1 MKISKYILGSFL
13 AITASASFTSCSD
26 SFLDEEYK
34 SGYQSP
40 YLETEQGVFDLATS
54 LYANLR
60 FWFAYEWAHATT
72 QIGVDEFSIGTDN
85 SNETWNIYDSR
96 LGPSV
101 VTQNGNT
108 AAAETIWDQMYYG
121 ISSANKVIANADII
135 TDTEKHNMVL
145 GEGYF
150 LRGYNYYRLCAQYG
164 SVVLITEP
172 TEGVVR
178 SFTRSSEEE
187 CLKQVI
193 SDLQQAYNLLPEK
206 SIETYR
212 GKLGWD
218 KYAAAHFLAKALM
231 LRVSE
236 RNDSWNAAYKA
247 EDLTNIITL
256 CDDVIGSHHQ
266 LAGDYRDLWNWTGT
280 DCATETLS
288 EWLLVAQ
295 FNKDAAADG
304 RFGNRIYSN
313 FNPQFSNG
321 VFGTWIQRG
330 QWVGLDFQR
339 CRPTEYNYM
348 CFDKVNDSRFWKSF
362 RTIFNANRNLGTS
375 QLSKPDNTPKNDK
388 DNPKYV
394 VANAGDPV
402 IMFIPNGVKGARIH
416 YSDDWDQYNFGL
428 AGSSTFQYNGKDVPN
443 AILQYTKDGKWN
455 TYLDRSEEESK
466 WVTYPDNVF
475 CGLCKTEDGTR
486 DDDKNDYSS
495 RDGVLARVGET
506 YLLKAE
512 ALVRQGKYQEA
523 INVVNILRGRAAYK
537 AGEDRTLHT
546 DGNQAFE
553 NNVQYDQY
561 KEQYKAYSKTNTY
574 ILSTGV
580 SDFSHATDL
589 QIASYT
595 QLPEED
601 ELILSK
607 LNGVKGY
614 NCSGD
619 YERMLNFIMNER
631 TRELDGEWVRWED
644 LARTKLLIPRAYAFN
659 QEVAKSGTLDEHHLL
674 RPIPQSF
681 IDGLVND
688 DGSPLSQE
696 QKDALQNPGY

>member
-1 MKISKYILGSFL
+1 MKINKYMFGGLL
-13 AITASASFTSCSD
+13 ALATSTSFTSCSD

-34 SGYQSP
+34 SGYQTP
-40 YLETEQGVFDLATS
+40 YLQTPEGVFDLSTS

-60 FWFAYEWAHATT
+60 FWFAYDWAHATT

-85 SNETWNIYDSR
+85 SNEAWNIYDNR
-96 LGPSV
+96 LGPTV

-108 AAAETIWDQMYYG
+108 AASEVIWDEMYYG
-121 ISSANKVIANADII
+121 IASANKVIAYADAI
-135 TDTEKHNMVL
+135 TDKEKHDMVL

-178 SFTRSSEEE
+178 TFNRSSEED
-187 CLKQVI
+187 CLALVI
-193 SDLQQAYNLLPEK
+193 DDLQKAYESLPEK
-206 SIETYR
+206 SIESLR

-218 KYAAAHFLAKALM
+218 KYTAAHFLAKALM

-236 RNDSWNAAYKA
+236 RNDSWNNTYKS
-247 EDLTNIITL
+247 EDLTRIVTL
-256 CDDVIGSHHQ
+256 CDAIIGSHHK
-266 LAGDYRDLWNWTGT
+266 LAQDYRDLWNWTGT
-280 DCATETLS
+280 DCEAETLS

-304 RFGNRIYSN
+304 RYGNRIYSN
-313 FNPQFSNG
+313 FNPQFSNA
-321 VFGTWIQRG
+321 VFGNWIQRG
-330 QWVGLDFQR
+330 QWVGVDFQR

-362 RTIFNANRNLGTS
+362 RTIFNANRNLGES
-375 QLSKPDNTPKNDK
+375 SYDKPDGT
-388 DNPKYV
+388 KYV
-394 VANAGDPV
+394 IAEAGDPV
-402 IMFIPNGVKGARIH
+402 IMFIPNGTKANNI
-416 YSDDWDQYNFGL
+416 YYAEDWNQYQFGER
-428 AGSSTFQYNGKDVPN
+428 GKSTFKYNGKDVPN
-443 AILQYTKDGKWN
+443 AILHYTKNGQWN
-455 TYLDRSEEESK
+455 
-466 WVTYPDNVF
+466 TYPDNVF
-475 CGLCKTEDGTR
+475 CGLCKVEDGTR
-486 DDDKNDYSS
+486 DDEKNDYSS
-495 RDGVLARVGET
+495 RDGVLARVAET

-512 ALVRQGKYQEA
+512 ALVRQNKYQEA
-523 INVVNILRGRAAYK
+523 INVINILRERAEYK
-537 AGEDRTLHT
+537 PGEDRTIHT

-553 NNVQYDQY
+553 TNSQYEKY
-561 KEQYKAYSKTNTY
+561 TTYYKAHSKVNTY
-574 ILSTGV
+574 VLSTGV
-580 SDFSHATDL
+580 SDFSDATDL
-589 QIASYT
+589 TISSYT

-614 NCSGD
+614 SCSGD

-644 LARTKLLIPRAYAFN
+644 LSRTKLLVPRAYAFN
-659 QEVAKSGTLDEHHLL
+659 KEVATSASLDDHHVL

-681 IDGLVND
+681 IDGLTNE
-688 DGSPLSQE
+688 DGSALSDE
-696 QKDALQNPGY
+696 QKKALQNPGY

>member
-1 MKISKYILGSFL
+1 MKINKYMFGGLL
-13 AITASASFTSCSD
+13 ALATSTSFTSCSD

-34 SGYQSP
+34 SGYQTP
-40 YLETEQGVFDLATS
+40 YLQTPEGVFDLSTS

-60 FWFAYEWAHATT
+60 FWFAYDWAHATT

-85 SNETWNIYDSR
+85 SNEAWNIYDNR
-96 LGPSV
+96 LGPTV

-108 AAAETIWDQMYYG
+108 AASEVIWDEMYYG
-121 ISSANKVIANADII
+121 IASANKVIAYADAI
-135 TDTEKHNMVL
+135 TDKEKHDMVL

-178 SFTRSSEEE
+178 TFNRSSEED
-187 CLKQVI
+187 CLALVI
-193 SDLQQAYNLLPEK
+193 DDLQKAYESLPEK
-206 SIETYR
+206 SIESLR

-218 KYAAAHFLAKALM
+218 KYTAAHFLAKALM

-236 RNDSWNAAYKA
+236 RNDSWNNTYKS
-247 EDLTNIITL
+247 EDLTRIVTL
-256 CDDVIGSHHQ
+256 CDAIIGSHHK
-266 LAGDYRDLWNWTGT
+266 LAQDYRDLWNWTGT
-280 DCATETLS
+280 DCEAETLS

-304 RFGNRIYSN
+304 RYGNRIYSN
-313 FNPQFSNG
+313 FNPQFSNA
-321 VFGTWIQRG
+321 VFGNWIQRG
-330 QWVGLDFQR
+330 QWVGVDFQR

-362 RTIFNANRNLGTS
+362 RTIFNANRNLGES
-375 QLSKPDNTPKNDK
+375 SYDKPDGT
-388 DNPKYV
+388 KYV
-394 VANAGDPV
+394 IAEVGDPV
-402 IMFIPNGVKGARIH
+402 IMFIPNGTKANNI
-416 YSDDWDQYNFGL
+416 YYAEDWNQYQFGER
-428 AGSSTFQYNGKDVPN
+428 GKSTFKYNGKDVPN
-443 AILQYTKDGKWN
+443 AILHYTKNGQWN
-455 TYLDRSEEESK
+455 
-466 WVTYPDNVF
+466 TYPDNVF
-475 CGLCKTEDGTR
+475 CGLCKVEDGTR
-486 DDDKNDYSS
+486 DDEKNDYSS
-495 RDGVLARVGET
+495 RDGVLARVAET

-512 ALVRQGKYQEA
+512 ALVRQNKYQEA
-523 INVVNILRGRAAYK
+523 INVINILRERAEYK
-537 AGEDRTLHT
+537 PGEDRTIHT

-553 NNVQYDQY
+553 TNSQYEKY
-561 KEQYKAYSKTNTY
+561 TTYYKAHSKVNTY
-574 ILSTGV
+574 VLSTGV
-580 SDFSHATDL
+580 SDFSDATDL
-589 QIASYT
+589 TISSYT

-614 NCSGD
+614 SCSGD

-644 LARTKLLIPRAYAFN
+644 LSRTKLLVPRAYAFN
-659 QEVAKSGTLDEHHLL
+659 KEVATSASLDDHHVL

-681 IDGLVND
+681 IDGLTNE
-688 DGSPLSQE
+688 DGSALSDE
-696 QKDALQNPGY
+696 QKKALQNPGY

>member
-1 MKISKYILGSFL
+1 MKINKYMFGGLL
-13 AITASASFTSCSD
+13 ALATSTSFTSCSD

-34 SGYQSP
+34 SGYQTP
-40 YLETEQGVFDLATS
+40 YLQTPEGVFDLSTS

-60 FWFAYEWAHATT
+60 FWFAYDWAHATT

-85 SNETWNIYDSR
+85 SNEAWNIYDNR
-96 LGPSV
+96 LGPTV

-108 AAAETIWDQMYYG
+108 AASEVIWDEMYYG
-121 ISSANKVIANADII
+121 IASANKVIAYADAI
-135 TDTEKHNMVL
+135 TDKEKHDMVL

-178 SFTRSSEEE
+178 TFNRSSEED
-187 CLKQVI
+187 CLALVI
-193 SDLQQAYNLLPEK
+193 DDLQKAYESLPEK
-206 SIETYR
+206 SIESLR

-218 KYAAAHFLAKALM
+218 KYTAAHFLAKALM

-236 RNDSWNAAYKA
+236 RNDSWNNTYKS
-247 EDLTNIITL
+247 EDLTRIVTL
-256 CDDVIGSHHQ
+256 YDAIIGSHHK
-266 LAGDYRDLWNWTGT
+266 LAQDYRDLWNWTGT
-280 DCATETLS
+280 DCEAETLS

-304 RFGNRIYSN
+304 RYGNRIYSN
-313 FNPQFSNG
+313 FNPQFSNA
-321 VFGTWIQRG
+321 VFGNWIQRG
-330 QWVGLDFQR
+330 QWVGVDFQR

-362 RTIFNANRNLGTS
+362 RTIFNANRNLGES
-375 QLSKPDNTPKNDK
+375 SYDKPDGT
-388 DNPKYV
+388 KYV
-394 VANAGDPV
+394 IAEAGDPV
-402 IMFIPNGVKGARIH
+402 IMFIPNGTKANNI
-416 YSDDWDQYNFGL
+416 YYAEDWNQYQFGER
-428 AGSSTFQYNGKDVPN
+428 GKSTFKYNGKDVPN
-443 AILQYTKDGKWN
+443 AILHYTKNGQWN
-455 TYLDRSEEESK
+455 
-466 WVTYPDNVF
+466 TYPDNVF
-475 CGLCKTEDGTR
+475 CGLCKVEDGTR
-486 DDDKNDYSS
+486 DDEKNDYSS
-495 RDGVLARVGET
+495 RDGVLARVAET

-512 ALVRQGKYQEA
+512 ALVRQNKYQEA
-523 INVVNILRGRAAYK
+523 INVINILRERAEYK
-537 AGEDRTLHT
+537 PGEDRTIHT

-553 NNVQYDQY
+553 TNSQYEKY
-561 KEQYKAYSKTNTY
+561 TTYYKAHSKVNTY
-574 ILSTGV
+574 VLSTGV
-580 SDFSHATDL
+580 SDFSDATDL
-589 QIASYT
+589 TISSYT

-614 NCSGD
+614 SCSGD

-644 LARTKLLIPRAYAFN
+644 LSRTKLLVPRAYAFN
-659 QEVAKSGTLDEHHLL
+659 KEVATSASLDDHHVL

-681 IDGLVND
+681 IDGLTNE
-688 DGSPLSQE
+688 DGSALSDE
-696 QKDALQNPGY
+696 QKKALQNPGY

>member
-1 MKISKYILGSFL
+1 MMKMNRYIYGGLL
-13 AITASASFTSCSD
+13 ALAASTSFTSCSE

-34 SGYQSP
+34 SGYQSD
-40 YLETEQGVFDLATS
+40 YLETEDGVYDLATS

-60 FWFAYEWAHATT
+60 FWFAYDWAHATT

-85 SNETWNIYDSR
+85 SNETWNIYDTR
-96 LGPSV
+96 LGPTV

-108 AAAETIWDQMYYG
+108 ATAQVIWDQMYYG
-121 ISSANKVIANADII
+121 ISSANKVIAWADII
-135 TDTEKHNMVL
+135 SDETKREQVL

-172 TEGVVR
+172 TDGVVR
-178 SFTRSSEEE
+178 YFTRSSQEE
-187 CLKQVI
+187 CLAQVI
-193 SDLQQAYNLLPEK
+193 DDLQKAYELLPEK
-206 SIETYR
+206 SNESLR

-218 KYAAAHFLAKALM
+218 RYTAGHFLAKALM

-236 RNDSWNAAYKA
+236 RNDSWNSSYKTA
-247 EDLTNIITL
+247 DLERIVTVCN
-256 CDDVIGSHHQ
+256 DVINSHHK
-266 LAGDYRDLWNWTGT
+266 LAADYRDLWNWTGT
-280 DCATETLS
+280 DCETETLS

-321 VFGTWIQRG
+321 VFGNWIQRG

-362 RTIFNANRNLGTS
+362 RTIFNANRNLGESTNYK
-375 QLSKPDNTPKNDK
+375 KPDGTPYN
-388 DNPKYV
+388 
-394 VANAGDPV
+394 VAEAGDPV
-402 IMFIPNGVKGARIH
+402 IMFIPNGTKADMH
-416 YSDDWDQYNFGL
+416 YWNSDWDQYTFGL
-428 AGSSTFQYNGKDVPN
+428 REESSFQYDGKDVPN
-443 AILQYTKDGKWN
+443 AIIHYGKDGSWQ
-455 TYLDRSEEESK
+455 
-466 WVTYPDNVF
+466 TYPANVF
-475 CGLCKTEDGTR
+475 CGLCKNEDGSR
-486 DDDKNDYSS
+486 DDEKNDYSS
-495 RDGVLARVGET
+495 RDGVLARVAET

-523 INVVNILRGRAAYK
+523 IDVVNILRDRAAYK
-537 AGEDRTLHT
+537 AGEDRTIHT

-553 NNVQYDQY
+553 NNIQYDTY
-561 KEQYKAYSKTNTY
+561 KDRYKAYSKTNTY
-574 ILSTGV
+574 VLSTGV
-580 SDFSHATDL
+580 TDFSQATSLHISD
-589 QIASYT
+589 YRN
-595 QLPEED
+595 LPAED

-607 LNGVKGY
+607 LNGSKGY
-614 NCSGD
+614 SCTDD
-619 YERMLNFIMNER
+619 YNRMLNFIMNER

-644 LARTKLLIPRAYAFN
+644 LARTKLLVPRAYAFN
-659 QEVAKSGTLDEHHLL
+659 KEVAASASLDDHHTL

-681 IDGLVND
+681 IDGLVNE
-688 DGSPLSQE
+688 DGSALSQE

>member
-1 MKISKYILGSFL
+1 MKINKYMFGGLL
-13 AITASASFTSCSD
+13 ALAASTSFTSCSD

-34 SGYQSP
+34 SGYQTP
-40 YLETEQGVFDLATS
+40 YLETPEGVFDLATS

-60 FWFAYEWAHATT
+60 FWFAYDWAHATT

-85 SNETWNIYDSR
+85 SNEAWNIYDNR
-96 LGPSV
+96 LGPTV

-108 AAAETIWDQMYYG
+108 AASSVIWDQMYYG
-121 ISSANKVIANADII
+121 IASANKVIAYADAIS
-135 TDTEKHNMVL
+135 DKDKHDMVL

-178 SFTRSSEEE
+178 TFNRSSEED
-187 CLKQVI
+187 CLALVI
-193 SDLQQAYNLLPEK
+193 DDLQKAYESLPEK
-206 SIETYR
+206 SIESLR

-218 KYAAAHFLAKALM
+218 KYTAAHFLAKALM

-236 RNDSWNAAYKA
+236 RNDSWNSAYKSD
-247 EDLTNIITL
+247 DLTRIVTL
-256 CDDVIGSHHQ
+256 CDAVIGSHHK
-266 LAGDYRDLWNWTGT
+266 LAPDYRDLWNWTGT
-280 DCATETLS
+280 DCEAETLS

-304 RFGNRIYSN
+304 RYGNRIYSN
-313 FNPQFSNG
+313 FNPQFSNA
-321 VFGTWIQRG
+321 VFGNWIQRG
-330 QWVGLDFQR
+330 QWVGVDFQR

-362 RTIFNANRNLGTS
+362 RTIFNANRNLGES
-375 QLSKPDNTPKNDK
+375 SYEKPDGT
-388 DNPKYV
+388 KYL
-394 VANAGDPV
+394 VAEAGDPV
-402 IMFIPNGVKGARIH
+402 IMFIPNGTKADNI
-416 YSDDWDQYNFGL
+416 YYAEDWNQYLFGER
-428 AGSSTFQYNGKDVPN
+428 GKSTFKYNGKDVPN
-443 AILQYTKDGKWN
+443 AILHYTKDGQWN
-455 TYLDRSEEESK
+455 
-466 WVTYPDNVF
+466 TYPDNVF
-475 CGLCKTEDGTR
+475 CGLCKVEDGTR
-486 DDDKNDYSS
+486 DDEKSDYSS
-495 RDGVLARVGET
+495 RDGVLARVAET

-512 ALVRQGKYQEA
+512 ALVRQNKYQEA
-523 INVVNILRGRAAYK
+523 IDVVNILRERAEYK
-537 AGEDRTLHT
+537 PGEDRTIHT

-553 NNVQYDQY
+553 TNSQYEKY
-561 KEQYKAYSKTNTY
+561 TTYYKAHSKVNTY

-580 SDFSHATDL
+580 SDFSNATDL
-589 QIASYT
+589 TINSYT
-595 QLPEED
+595 QLPDED

-614 NCSGD
+614 SCSGD

-644 LARTKLLIPRAYAFN
+644 LSRTKLLVPRAYAFN
-659 QEVAKSGTLDEHHLL
+659 KEVATSASLDDHHVL

-681 IDGLVND
+681 IDGLTNE
-688 DGSPLSQE
+688 DGSALSSE
-696 QKDALQNPGY
+696 QKKALQNPGY

>member
-1 MKISKYILGSFL
+1 MKINKYMFGGLL
-13 AITASASFTSCSD
+13 ALAASTSFTSCSD

-34 SGYQSP
+34 SGYQTP
-40 YLETEQGVFDLATS
+40 YLETPEGVFDLATS

-60 FWFAYEWAHATT
+60 FWFAYDWAHATT

-85 SNETWNIYDSR
+85 SNEAWNIYDNR
-96 LGPSV
+96 LGPTV

-108 AAAETIWDQMYYG
+108 AASSVIWDQMYYG
-121 ISSANKVIANADII
+121 IASANKVIAYADAIS
-135 TDTEKHNMVL
+135 DKDKHDMVL

-178 SFTRSSEEE
+178 TFNRSSEED
-187 CLKQVI
+187 CLALVI
-193 SDLQQAYNLLPEK
+193 DDLQKAYESLPEK
-206 SIETYR
+206 SIESLR

-218 KYAAAHFLAKALM
+218 KYTAAHFLAKALM

-236 RNDSWNAAYKA
+236 RNDSWNSAYKSD
-247 EDLTNIITL
+247 DLTRIVTL
-256 CDDVIGSHHQ
+256 CDAVIGSHHK
-266 LAGDYRDLWNWTGT
+266 LAPDYRDLWNWTGT
-280 DCATETLS
+280 DCETETLS

-304 RFGNRIYSN
+304 RYGNRIYSN
-313 FNPQFSNG
+313 FNPQFSNA
-321 VFGTWIQRG
+321 VFGNWIQRG
-330 QWVGLDFQR
+330 QWVGVDFQR

-362 RTIFNANRNLGTS
+362 RTIFNANRNLGES
-375 QLSKPDNTPKNDK
+375 SYEKPDGT
-388 DNPKYV
+388 KYL
-394 VANAGDPV
+394 VAEAGDPV
-402 IMFIPNGVKGARIH
+402 IMFIPNGTKADNI
-416 YSDDWDQYNFGL
+416 YYAEDWNQYLFGER
-428 AGSSTFQYNGKDVPN
+428 GKSTFKYNGKDVPN
-443 AILQYTKDGKWN
+443 AILHYTKDGQWN
-455 TYLDRSEEESK
+455 
-466 WVTYPDNVF
+466 TYPDNVF
-475 CGLCKTEDGTR
+475 CGLCKVEDGTR
-486 DDDKNDYSS
+486 DDEKSDYSS
-495 RDGVLARVGET
+495 RDGVLARVAET

-512 ALVRQGKYQEA
+512 ALVRQNKYQEA
-523 INVVNILRGRAAYK
+523 IDVVNILRERAEYK
-537 AGEDRTLHT
+537 PGEDRTIHT

-553 NNVQYDQY
+553 TNSQYEKY
-561 KEQYKAYSKTNTY
+561 TTYYKAHSKVNTY

-580 SDFSHATDL
+580 SDFANATDL
-589 QIASYT
+589 TINSYT
-595 QLPEED
+595 QLPDED

-614 NCSGD
+614 SCSGD

-644 LARTKLLIPRAYAFN
+644 LSRTKLLVPRAYAFN
-659 QEVAKSGTLDEHHLL
+659 KEVATSASLDDHHVL

-681 IDGLVND
+681 IDGLTNE
-688 DGSPLSQE
+688 DGSALSSE
-696 QKDALQNPGY
+696 QKKALQNPGY

>member
-1 MKISKYILGSFL
+1 MKINKYMFGGLL
-13 AITASASFTSCSD
+13 ALAASTSFTSCSD

-34 SGYQSP
+34 SGYQTP
-40 YLETEQGVFDLATS
+40 YLETPEGVFDLATS

-60 FWFAYEWAHATT
+60 FWFAYDWAHATT

-85 SNETWNIYDSR
+85 SNEAWNIYDNR
-96 LGPSV
+96 LGPTV

-108 AAAETIWDQMYYG
+108 AASSVIWDQMYYG
-121 ISSANKVIANADII
+121 IASANKVIAYADAIS
-135 TDTEKHNMVL
+135 DKDKHDMVL

-178 SFTRSSEEE
+178 TFNRSSEED
-187 CLKQVI
+187 CLALVI
-193 SDLQQAYNLLPEK
+193 DDLQKAYESLPEK
-206 SIETYR
+206 SIESLR

-218 KYAAAHFLAKALM
+218 KYTAAHFLAKALM

-236 RNDSWNAAYKA
+236 RNDSWNSAYKSD
-247 EDLTNIITL
+247 DLTRIVTL
-256 CDDVIGSHHQ
+256 CDAVIGSHHK
-266 LAGDYRDLWNWTGT
+266 LAPDYRDLWNWTGT
-280 DCATETLS
+280 DCETETLS

-304 RFGNRIYSN
+304 RYGNRIYSN
-313 FNPQFSNG
+313 FNPQFSNA
-321 VFGTWIQRG
+321 VFGNWIQRG
-330 QWVGLDFQR
+330 QWVGVDFQR

-362 RTIFNANRNLGTS
+362 RTIFNANRNLGES
-375 QLSKPDNTPKNDK
+375 SYEKPDGT
-388 DNPKYV
+388 KYL
-394 VANAGDPV
+394 VAEAGDPV
-402 IMFIPNGVKGARIH
+402 IMFIPNGTKADNI
-416 YSDDWDQYNFGL
+416 YYAEDWNQYLFGER
-428 AGSSTFQYNGKDVPN
+428 GKSTFKYNGKDVPN
-443 AILQYTKDGKWN
+443 AILHYTKDGQWN
-455 TYLDRSEEESK
+455 
-466 WVTYPDNVF
+466 TYPDNVF
-475 CGLCKTEDGTR
+475 CGLCKVEDGTR
-486 DDDKNDYSS
+486 DDEKSDYSS
-495 RDGVLARVGET
+495 RDGVLARVAET

-512 ALVRQGKYQEA
+512 ALVRQNKYQEA
-523 INVVNILRGRAAYK
+523 IDVVNILRERAEYK
-537 AGEDRTLHT
+537 PGEDRTIHT

-553 NNVQYDQY
+553 TNSQYEKY
-561 KEQYKAYSKTNTY
+561 TTYYKAHSKVNTY

-580 SDFSHATDL
+580 SDFSNATDL
-589 QIASYT
+589 TINSYT
-595 QLPEED
+595 QLPDED

-614 NCSGD
+614 SCSGD

-644 LARTKLLIPRAYAFN
+644 LSRTKLLVPRAYAFN
-659 QEVAKSGTLDEHHLL
+659 KEVATSASLDDHHVL

-681 IDGLVND
+681 IDGLTNE
-688 DGSPLSQE
+688 DGSALSSE
-696 QKDALQNPGY
+696 QKKALQNPGY

>member
-1 MKISKYILGSFL
+1 MKIMKINKYMVGGLL
-13 AITASASFTSCSD
+13 ALATSTSFTSCSD

-34 SGYQSP
+34 SGYQTP
-40 YLETEQGVFDLATS
+40 YLETPEGVFDLATS

-60 FWFAYEWAHATT
+60 FWFAYDWAHATT

-85 SNETWNIYDSR
+85 SNEAWNIYDNR
-96 LGPSV
+96 LGPTV

-108 AAAETIWDQMYYG
+108 AASSVIWDQMYYG
-121 ISSANKVIANADII
+121 IASANKVIAYADAI
-135 TDTEKHNMVL
+135 TDKEKHDMVL

-178 SFTRSSEEE
+178 TFNRSSEED
-187 CLKQVI
+187 CLALVI
-193 SDLQQAYNLLPEK
+193 DDLQKAYESLPEK
-206 SIETYR
+206 SIESLR

-218 KYAAAHFLAKALM
+218 KYTAAHFLAKALM

-236 RNDSWNAAYKA
+236 RNDSWNSTYKS
-247 EDLTNIITL
+247 EDLTRIVTL
-256 CDDVIGSHHQ
+256 CNAVISSHHK
-266 LAGDYRDLWNWTGT
+266 LAQDYRDLWNWTGT
-280 DCATETLS
+280 DCEAETLS

-304 RFGNRIYSN
+304 RYGNRIYSN
-313 FNPQFSNG
+313 FNPQFSNA
-321 VFGTWIQRG
+321 VFGNWIQRG
-330 QWVGLDFQR
+330 QWVGVDFQR

-362 RTIFNANRNLGTS
+362 RTIFNANRNLGES
-375 QLSKPDNTPKNDK
+375 SYNKPDGT
-388 DNPKYV
+388 KYV
-394 VANAGDPV
+394 VAEAGDPV
-402 IMFIPNGVKGARIH
+402 IMFIPNGTKANNI
-416 YSDDWDQYNFGL
+416 YYAEDWNQYLFGER
-428 AGSSTFQYNGKDVPN
+428 GKSTFKYNGKDVPN
-443 AILQYTKDGKWN
+443 AILHYTKDGQWN
-455 TYLDRSEEESK
+455 
-466 WVTYPDNVF
+466 TYPDNVF
-475 CGLCKTEDGTR
+475 CGLCKVEDGTR
-486 DDDKNDYSS
+486 DDEKNDYSS
-495 RDGVLARVGET
+495 RDGVLARVAET

-512 ALVRQGKYQEA
+512 ALVRQNKYQEA
-523 INVVNILRGRAAYK
+523 IDVVNILRERAEYK
-537 AGEDRTLHT
+537 PGEDRTIHT

-553 NNVQYDQY
+553 TNSQYEKY
-561 KEQYKAYSKTNTY
+561 TTYYKAHSKVNTY
-574 ILSTGV
+574 VLSTGI
-580 SDFSHATDL
+580 SDFSDATDL
-589 QIASYT
+589 TISSYT

-614 NCSGD
+614 SCSGD

-644 LARTKLLIPRAYAFN
+644 LSRTKLLVPRAYAFN
-659 QEVAKSGTLDEHHLL
+659 KEVATSASLDDHHVL

-681 IDGLVND
+681 IDGLTNE
-688 DGSPLSQE
+688 DGSALSDE
-696 QKDALQNPGY
+696 QKKALQNLGY

>member
-1 MKISKYILGSFL
+1 MKINKYMFGGLL
-13 AITASASFTSCSD
+13 ALAASTSFTSCSD

-34 SGYQSP
+34 SGYQTP
-40 YLETEQGVFDLATS
+40 YLETPEGVFDLATS

-60 FWFAYEWAHATT
+60 FWFAYDWAHATT

-85 SNETWNIYDSR
+85 SNEAWNIYDNR
-96 LGPSV
+96 LGPTV

-108 AAAETIWDQMYYG
+108 AASSVIWDQMYYG
-121 ISSANKVIANADII
+121 IASANKVIAYADAIS
-135 TDTEKHNMVL
+135 DKDKHDMVL

-178 SFTRSSEEE
+178 TFNRSSEED
-187 CLKQVI
+187 CLALVI
-193 SDLQQAYNLLPEK
+193 DDLQKAYESLPEK
-206 SIETYR
+206 SIESLR

-218 KYAAAHFLAKALM
+218 KYTAAHFLAKALM

-236 RNDSWNAAYKA
+236 RNDSWNSAYKSD
-247 EDLTNIITL
+247 DLARIVTL
-256 CDDVIGSHHQ
+256 CDAVIGSHHK
-266 LAGDYRDLWNWTGT
+266 LAPDYRDLWNWTGT
-280 DCATETLS
+280 DCEAETLS

-304 RFGNRIYSN
+304 RYGNRIYSN
-313 FNPQFSNG
+313 FNPQFSNA
-321 VFGTWIQRG
+321 VFGNWIQRG
-330 QWVGLDFQR
+330 QWVGVDFQR

-362 RTIFNANRNLGTS
+362 RTIFNANRNLGES
-375 QLSKPDNTPKNDK
+375 SYEKPDGT
-388 DNPKYV
+388 KYL
-394 VANAGDPV
+394 VAEAGDPV
-402 IMFIPNGVKGARIH
+402 IMFIPNGTKADNI
-416 YSDDWDQYNFGL
+416 YYAEDWNQYLFGER
-428 AGSSTFQYNGKDVPN
+428 GKSTFKYNGKDVPN
-443 AILQYTKDGKWN
+443 AILHYTKDGQWN
-455 TYLDRSEEESK
+455 I
-466 WVTYPDNVF
+466 YPDNVF
-475 CGLCKTEDGTR
+475 CGLCKVEDGTR
-486 DDDKNDYSS
+486 DDEKSDYSS
-495 RDGVLARVGET
+495 RDGVLARVAET

-512 ALVRQGKYQEA
+512 ALVRQNKYQEA
-523 INVVNILRGRAAYK
+523 IDVVNILRERAEYK
-537 AGEDRTLHT
+537 PGEDRTIHT

-553 NNVQYDQY
+553 TNSQYEKY
-561 KEQYKAYSKTNTY
+561 TTYYKAHSKVNTY

-580 SDFSHATDL
+580 SDFSNATDL
-589 QIASYT
+589 TINSYT
-595 QLPEED
+595 QLPDED

-614 NCSGD
+614 SCSGD

-644 LARTKLLIPRAYAFN
+644 LSRTKLLVPRAYAFN
-659 QEVAKSGTLDEHHLL
+659 KEVATSASLDDHHVL

-681 IDGLVND
+681 IDGLTNE
-688 DGSPLSQE
+688 DGSALSSE
-696 QKDALQNPGY
+696 QKKALQNPGY

>member
-1 MKISKYILGSFL
+1 MKNMKMNKYILGGFL
-13 AITASASFTSCSD
+13 ALASSASFTSCSD

-34 SGYQSP
+34 SGYQSD
-40 YLETEQGVFDLATS
+40 YLDTEDGIYDLATS

-60 FWFAYEWAHATT
+60 FWFAYDWAHATT

-85 SNETWNIYDSR
+85 SNECWNIYDTR
-96 LGPSV
+96 LGAQV
-101 VTQNGNT
+101 TTQNGNT
-108 AAAETIWDQMYYG
+108 ATAEAIWDQMYYG
-121 ISSANKVIANADII
+121 IASANKVIAGADLI
-135 TDTEKHNMVL
+135 TDQEKHDMVL

-178 SFTRSSEEE
+178 NFTRSSEEA
-187 CLKQVI
+187 CLQQVI
-193 SDLQQAYNLLPEK
+193 DDLQKAYEYLPER
-206 SIETYR
+206 SLETYR

-236 RNDSWNAAYKA
+236 RNDSWNESYKTD
-247 EDLTNIITL
+247 DLSQIITL
-256 CDDVIGSHHQ
+256 CDAIIGSHHQ
-266 LAGDYRDLWNWTGT
+266 LAPDYRDLWNWTGT

-321 VFGTWIQRG
+321 VFGNWIQRG
-330 QWVGLDFQR
+330 QWVGVDFQR

-362 RTIFNANRNLGTS
+362 RTIFNANRNLGESTYA
-375 QLSKPDNTPKNDK
+375 KPDKTP
-388 DNPKYV
+388 YV
-394 VANAGDPV
+394 VTAAGDPV
-402 IMFIPNGVKGARIH
+402 IMFIPNGTKADEIH
-416 YSDDWDQYNFGL
+416 WDATWDQYQFGEC
-428 AGSSTFQYNGKDVPN
+428 GKSTFQYNGKDVPN
-443 AILQYTKDGKWN
+443 AILQYSKDGQWN
-455 TYLDRSEEESK
+455 
-466 WVTYPDNVF
+466 TYPDNVF
-475 CGLCKTEDGTR
+475 CGLCKVEDGTR
-486 DDDKNDYSS
+486 DDEKNDYSS

-512 ALVRQGKYQEA
+512 ALVRQGNYQEA
-523 INVVNILRGRAAYK
+523 IDVVNILRQRAAYT
-537 AGEDRTLHT
+537 ANEDRTIHT

-553 NNVQYDQY
+553 SNIQYDTY
-561 KEQYKAYSKTNTY
+561 AEMYKAHSKTNTY
-574 ILSTGV
+574 VLSTGV
-580 SDFSHATDL
+580 SDFSEDTKTAMT
-589 QIASYT
+589 ITSYRN
-595 QLPEED
+595 LPAED

-607 LNGVKGY
+607 INGTKGY
-614 NCSGD
+614 SVSGD

-659 QEVAKSGTLDEHHLL
+659 EEVAEAGTLDEHHLL

-681 IDGLVND
+681 IDALVNE
-688 DGSPLSQE
+688 DGSALSAE

>member
-1 MKISKYILGSFL
+1 
-13 AITASASFTSCSD
+13 
-26 SFLDEEYK
+26 
-34 SGYQSP
+34 
-40 YLETEQGVFDLATS
+40 
-54 LYANLR
+54 
-60 FWFAYEWAHATT
+60 
-72 QIGVDEFSIGTDN
+72 
-85 SNETWNIYDSR
+85 
-96 LGPSV
+96 
-101 VTQNGNT
+101 
-108 AAAETIWDQMYYG
+108 
-121 ISSANKVIANADII
+121 
-135 TDTEKHNMVL
+135 
-145 GEGYF
+145 
-150 LRGYNYYRLCAQYG
+150 
-164 SVVLITEP
+164 
-172 TEGVVR
+172 
-178 SFTRSSEEE
+178 
-187 CLKQVI
+187 
-193 SDLQQAYNLLPEK
+193 
-206 SIETYR
+206 
-212 GKLGWD
+212 
-218 KYAAAHFLAKALM
+218 
-231 LRVSE
+231 
-236 RNDSWNAAYKA
+236 
-247 EDLTNIITL
+247 
-256 CDDVIGSHHQ
+256 
-266 LAGDYRDLWNWTGT
+266 
-280 DCATETLS
+280 
-288 EWLLVAQ
+288 
-295 FNKDAAADG
+295 
-304 RFGNRIYSN
+304 
-313 FNPQFSNG
+313 
-321 VFGTWIQRG
+321 
-330 QWVGLDFQR
+330 
-339 CRPTEYNYM
+339 M
-348 CFDKVNDSRFWKSF
+348 CFDKINDSRFWKSF
-362 RTIFNANRNLGTS
+362 RTIFNANRNLGESATF
-375 QLSKPDNTPKNDK
+375 SKPDGS
-388 DNPKYV
+388 KYV
-394 VANAGDPV
+394 VPNAGDPV
-402 IMFIPNGVKGARIH
+402 IMFIPNGVKGTNIH
-416 YSDDWDQYNFGL
+416 YSNEWDQYKFGTVKN
-428 AGSSTFQYNGKDVPN
+428 STFQYNGKDVPN
-443 AILQYTKDGKWN
+443 AILHYTKDGKWN
-455 TYLDRSEEESK
+455 
-466 WVTYPDNVF
+466 TYPDNVF

-486 DDDKNDYSS
+486 DDEKNDYSS

-561 KEQYKAYSKTNTY
+561 KDKYQAYSKTNTY

-659 QEVAKSGTLDEHHLL
+659 KEVAKSGTLDEHHLL

>member
-1 MKISKYILGSFL
+1 MKINKYMFGGLL
-13 AITASASFTSCSD
+13 ALATSTSFTSCSD

-34 SGYQSP
+34 SGYQTP
-40 YLETEQGVFDLATS
+40 YLETPEGVFDLATS

-60 FWFAYEWAHATT
+60 FWFAYDWAHATT

-85 SNETWNIYDSR
+85 SNEAWNIYDNR
-96 LGPSV
+96 LGPTV

-108 AAAETIWDQMYYG
+108 AASSVIWDQMYYG
-121 ISSANKVIANADII
+121 IASANKVIAYADAI
-135 TDTEKHNMVL
+135 TDKEKHDMVL

-178 SFTRSSEEE
+178 TFNRSSEED
-187 CLKQVI
+187 CLALVI
-193 SDLQQAYNLLPEK
+193 DDLQKAYESLPEK
-206 SIETYR
+206 SIESLR

-236 RNDSWNAAYKA
+236 RNDSWNSAYKS
-247 EDLTNIITL
+247 EDLTRIVTL
-256 CDDVIGSHHQ
+256 CNAVIGSHHK
-266 LAGDYRDLWNWTGT
+266 LAQDYRDLWNWTGT
-280 DCATETLS
+280 DCETETLS

-304 RFGNRIYSN
+304 RYGNRIYSN
-313 FNPQFSNG
+313 FNPQFSNA
-321 VFGTWIQRG
+321 VFGNWIQRG
-330 QWVGLDFQR
+330 QWVGVDFQR

-362 RTIFNANRNLGTS
+362 RTIFNANRNLGES
-375 QLSKPDNTPKNDK
+375 SYDKPDGT
-388 DNPKYV
+388 KYV
-394 VANAGDPV
+394 VAEAGDPV
-402 IMFIPNGVKGARIH
+402 IMFIPNGTKANNI
-416 YSDDWDQYNFGL
+416 YYAEDWNQYLFGER
-428 AGSSTFQYNGKDVPN
+428 GKSTFKYNGKDVPN
-443 AILQYTKDGKWN
+443 AILHYTKDGQWN
-455 TYLDRSEEESK
+455 
-466 WVTYPDNVF
+466 TYPDNVF
-475 CGLCKTEDGTR
+475 CGLCKVEDGTR
-486 DDDKNDYSS
+486 DDEKNDYSS
-495 RDGVLARVGET
+495 RDGVLARVAET

-512 ALVRQGKYQEA
+512 ALVRQNKYQEA
-523 INVVNILRGRAAYK
+523 INVVNILRERAEYK
-537 AGEDRTLHT
+537 AGEDRTIHT

-553 NNVQYDQY
+553 TNSQYEKY
-561 KEQYKAYSKTNTY
+561 TTYYKAHSKVNTY
-574 ILSTGV
+574 VLSTGI
-580 SDFSHATDL
+580 SDFSDATDL
-589 QIASYT
+589 TISSYT

-614 NCSGD
+614 SCSGD

-644 LARTKLLIPRAYAFN
+644 LSRTKLLVPRAYAFN
-659 QEVAKSGTLDEHHLL
+659 KEVATSASLDDHHVL

-681 IDGLVND
+681 IDGLTNE
-688 DGSPLSQE
+688 DGSALSDE
-696 QKDALQNPGY
+696 QKKALQNPGY

>member
-1 MKISKYILGSFL
+1 MKINKYMFGGLL
-13 AITASASFTSCSD
+13 ALAASTSFTSCSD

-34 SGYQSP
+34 SGYQTP
-40 YLETEQGVFDLATS
+40 YLETPEGVFDLATS

-60 FWFAYEWAHATT
+60 FWFAYDWAHATT

-85 SNETWNIYDSR
+85 SNEAWNIYDNR
-96 LGPSV
+96 LGPTV

-108 AAAETIWDQMYYG
+108 AASSVIWDQMYYG
-121 ISSANKVIANADII
+121 IASANKVIAYADAIS
-135 TDTEKHNMVL
+135 DKDKHDMVL

-178 SFTRSSEEE
+178 TFSRSSEED
-187 CLKQVI
+187 CLALVI
-193 SDLQQAYNLLPEK
+193 DDLQKAYESLPEK
-206 SIETYR
+206 SIESLR

-218 KYAAAHFLAKALM
+218 KYTAAHFLAKALM

-236 RNDSWNAAYKA
+236 RNDSWNSAYKSD
-247 EDLTNIITL
+247 DLTRIVTL
-256 CDDVIGSHHQ
+256 CDAVIGSHHK
-266 LAGDYRDLWNWTGT
+266 LAPDYRDLWNWTGT
-280 DCATETLS
+280 DCETETLS

-304 RFGNRIYSN
+304 RYGNRIYSN
-313 FNPQFSNG
+313 FNPQFSNA
-321 VFGTWIQRG
+321 VFGNWIQRG
-330 QWVGLDFQR
+330 QWVGVDFQR

-362 RTIFNANRNLGTS
+362 RTIFNANRNLGES
-375 QLSKPDNTPKNDK
+375 SYEKPDGT
-388 DNPKYV
+388 KYL
-394 VANAGDPV
+394 VAEAGDPV
-402 IMFIPNGVKGARIH
+402 IMFIPNGTKADNI
-416 YSDDWDQYNFGL
+416 YYAEDWDQYLFGER
-428 AGSSTFQYNGKDVPN
+428 GKSTFKYNGKDVPN
-443 AILQYTKDGKWN
+443 AILHYTKDGQWN
-455 TYLDRSEEESK
+455 
-466 WVTYPDNVF
+466 TYPDNVF
-475 CGLCKTEDGTR
+475 CGLCKVEDGTR
-486 DDDKNDYSS
+486 DDEKNDYSS
-495 RDGVLARVGET
+495 RDGVLARVAET

-512 ALVRQGKYQEA
+512 ALVRQNKYQEA
-523 INVVNILRGRAAYK
+523 IDVVNILRERAEYK
-537 AGEDRTLHT
+537 PGEDRTIHT

-553 NNVQYDQY
+553 TNSQYEKY
-561 KEQYKAYSKTNTY
+561 TTYYKAHSKVNTY

-580 SDFSHATDL
+580 SDFSNATDL
-589 QIASYT
+589 TINSYT
-595 QLPEED
+595 QLPDED

-614 NCSGD
+614 SCSGD

-644 LARTKLLIPRAYAFN
+644 LSRTKLLVPRAYAFN
-659 QEVAKSGTLDEHHLL
+659 KEVATSASLDDHHVL

-681 IDGLVND
+681 IDGLTNE
-688 DGSPLSQE
+688 DGSALSSE
-696 QKDALQNPGY
+696 QKKALQNPGY